1 MRVFSSV
8 QQYRWIGS
16 DVCIKANPLRV
27 NRLHGAS
34 LFQPVTILLNSINTE
49 QLPNAYERNPNWA
62 YRYICQY
69 AIAAPTSQA
78 SLSATQF
85 IGDTT
90 VPSSAV
96 TAATSVT
103 VKRTEA
109 PASFTSSS
117 WEPQQSTLSPAWS
130 TVHTSNSITTGT
142 ITVADDPVTSGLL
155 AGLVV
160 GGTVLLVAV
169 VLLYCFVI
177 RNGYYK
183 KFKNVEDKNTT
194 SKCNVRELK
203 ENPLYGR

>member
-1 MRVFSSV
+1 MCEIFSSV
-8 QQYRWIGS
+8 RRYQWIDS

-69 AIAAPTSQA
+69 ALAAPTSQA

-85 IGDTT
+85 IGDTI
-90 VPSSAV
+90 VPPSAL
-96 TAATSVT
+96 TAATSAT
-103 VKRTEA
+103 VKTTEA
-109 PASFTSSS
+109 PAAFTSSS
-117 WEPQQSTLSPAWS
+117 WETQQSTFSPALS

-142 ITVADDPVTSGLL
+142 TVADDPVTSGLL
-155 AGLVV
+155 ASLVV

-194 SKCNVRELK
+194 SKHNMRELK